1 MCIEGWWTGARMSGT
16 FWFARGAFVLFG
28 VRRRTNIA
36 FIGRVELLA
45 RALVCFSLISLL
57 LDLVL
62 RFGVW
67 TDKT

>member
-1 MCIEGWWTGARMSGT
+1 MSET

-28 VRRRTNIA
+28 IRRRTNIA

-45 RALVCFSLISLL
+45 RALACFSPISLL